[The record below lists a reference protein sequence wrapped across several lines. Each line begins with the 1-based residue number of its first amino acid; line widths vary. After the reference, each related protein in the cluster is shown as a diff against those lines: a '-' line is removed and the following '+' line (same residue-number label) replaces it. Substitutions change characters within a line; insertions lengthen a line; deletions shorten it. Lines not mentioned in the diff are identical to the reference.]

1 MHDRLMHGAAPHV
14 RAVAEARRL
23 LAAGGITA
31 FSCDV
36 FDTFL
41 LRRCAEP
48 AGVYERACALAG
60 VAEAGAATAAMFVAQ
75 RRSAEARARQAAK
88 AARGSPEVGIGEI
101 YARFPLRPFGLAAGS
116 AAVLAEAEF
125 QAERELCFVNPE
137 ICGLLAEA
145 RQAGAMVG
153 FISDTY
159 WDEARLAELIAACAP
174 GFGWDFLFASCDRGG
189 GKSETLFDDCLKER
203 RLNPAAALHIGDNPG
218 ADVAAPARRGIAA
231 VHYPQADRR
240 LARIFVRETALF
252 DQIALAGKTRLDGGL
267 RNLRRSVAGAAPA
280 ADPAFAWGLTV
291 LGPVFAA
298 FDRFVAERVARLRA
312 EGRSVAVAC
321 VARDGLLPLLIWRDA
336 RAEPVSY
343 IEVNRRTALIAAAE
357 SGRMTD
363 FFKRM
368 PAVDLASAA
377 QFLKG
382 VTAPMRRFFAHAPGG
397 VVGGAD
403 FAAALPR
410 LVDAATLTRIGR
422 EARAALFAHLDAAMP
437 DLAEATDL
445 ALIDLGYSGTVQKGL
460 RSAFSLAGRPQRLHG
475 LYLLGV
481 DEDLAEIAEPD
492 SAEGFLSGLAL
503 PPAARHAV
511 LANVALLEQMCGAPE
526 GSVMD
531 YGPDG
536 AVRREPDLRPPEQAT
551 VAARARDGALA
562 FAAAARAAVARGL
575 PDPLADPTATPW
587 LAAILARALLLP
599 DDTELA
605 AFGGLKHDVNLGT
618 RALVPLAEPQTA
630 ETLALAKPLPAA
642 FAARQPPMW
651 MAGSFAAL
659 SPALGFL
666 HALAGCGG
674 LCAET
679 FGEAEIGPATAMLFK
694 RGDMQACL
702 PLSVTC
708 TRTGF
713 NELRIRVP
721 LLAKSG
727 IGAVM
732 LPASA
737 LPPRGAVRGVVL
749 QYGETAAAAM
759 AAADAESIPVS
770 ALRGAGMAL
779 DGGILSAQGED
790 GYLMIPAP
798 EFAAPVAVL
807 TLTIAPLDGLRLLAA
822 GDTPEETGLG

>member
-1 MHDRLMHGAAPHV
+1 MHDRLTHGAAPHV

-60 VAEAGAATAAMFVAQ
+60 VAETGTAAAAMFVAQ
-75 RRSAEARARQAAK
+75 RRIAEGKARQAAK
-88 AARGSPEVGIGEI
+88 ASRGSPEVEIAEI
-101 YARFPLRPFGLAAGS
+101 YARFPSRPFGLAAGS

-125 QAERELCFVNPE
+125 QAERELCFANTE
-137 ICGLLAEA
+137 IRDLLAEA

-159 WDEARLAELIAACAP
+159 WDEMHLAELIAACAP
-174 GFGWDFLFASCDRGG
+174 GFGWDFLLASCGRRS
-189 GKSETLFDDCLKER
+189 GKSEDLFDMYLKER
-203 RLNPAAALHIGDNPG
+203 RLTPAAALHIGDNPG
-218 ADVAAPARRGIAA
+218 ADVAAPAKRGIAA

-240 LARIFVRETALF
+240 LARIFVRESAMLDRITLSG
-252 DQIALAGKTRLDGGL
+252 QTRLDGGL
-267 RNLRRSVAGAAPA
+267 RSLRRTVAGAVPA
-280 ADPAFAWGLTV
+280 TDPPFAWGLTV

-298 FDRFVAERVARLRA
+298 FDRFVAGRVARLRA
-312 EGRSVAVAC
+312 EERSVAVAC
-321 VARDGLLPLLIWRDA
+321 VARDGLLPLLMWRGA
-336 RAEPVSY
+336 RAEPVRY

-357 SGRMTD
+357 SGKMAD

-382 VTAPMRRFFAHAPGG
+382 VTAPMRHFFKRAPGG
-397 VVGGAD
+397 IVTGAA
-403 FAAALPR
+403 FAQALPR
-410 LVDAATLTRIGR
+410 LVDAATLARIGR
-422 EARAALFAHLDAAMP
+422 EARTALFAHLDAAMP

-445 ALIDLGYSGTVQKGL
+445 VLVDLGYSGTVQKAL
-460 RSAFSLAGRPQRLHG
+460 RGVFSLAGRPQRLHG
-475 LYLLGV
+475 LYLLPV

-492 SAEGFLSGLAL
+492 TAEGFLGGLAL
-503 PPAARHAV
+503 PPAARQAV

-526 GSVMD
+526 GSVMA
-531 YGPDG
+531 YAADG
-536 AVRREPDLRPPEQAT
+536 AVRREPDLRPPEQAGL
-551 VAARARDGALA
+551 AARARDGALA
-562 FAAAARAAVARGL
+562 FAAAAREAAARGL
-575 PDPLADPTATPW
+575 PDPLADAAATPW

-599 DDTELA
+599 DDTEIA
-605 AFGGLKHDVNLGT
+605 AFGGMKHDVNLGT

-642 FAARQPPMW
+642 FEARQPPMW

-679 FGEAEIGPATAMLFK
+679 FGEAEIGPATVMLFK
-694 RGDMQACL
+694 RGDMQTCL
-702 PLSVTC
+702 PLAVTC
-708 TRTGF
+708 ARTGF

-732 LPASA
+732 VPASA
-737 LPPRGAVRGVVL
+737 LPPRGVVRGVAL
-749 QYGETAAAAM
+749 QCGKTAAAAM
-759 AAADAESIPVS
+759 AAAEAERIPVS
-770 ALRGAGMAL
+770 ALRGTGMEL
-779 DGGILSAQGED
+779 DGGILSAQGTE

-822 GDTPEETGLG
+822 DDTPEETGLG